1 MRDTLERARLAWRLV
16 GAVVAVAVIAVAVA
30 ACGGGDDAD
39 EAAGTSAADPAEA
52 GLTDQASLDEAQ
64 EIVDRWRNEQEFV
77 PPGPPIDV
85 GSQLEGK
92 TVYWIGNAN
101 QVPIVR
107 RMLAGGTEALE
118 TVGVNVIIAD
128 AMGQPSVLLTEMDK
142 AISRE
147 VDAIVT
153 TSFSPDSISA
163 GLRAAKD
170 AGIPVILAFAGD
182 PGLPTEDEKEL
193 GIAAKPSYC
202 YSCGGE
208 VAAAASIVHAAE
220 ANIDKIDAASFQ
232 APESPNSVL
241 GAEGYVDELNRL
253 CPTNCTVEIEDAPVA
268 KWGPELSLQ
277 VESLLRRKPDLN
289 YMYASFDN
297 ILDWAIPGI
306 GNVGATDRVNA
317 IGFNGSDIPMQNL
330 QDGNGPVFGE
340 IWNPAHWT
348 GWSVADAII
357 RVLTGNEPSDVPVTQ
372 DRLFMGD
379 DAADLDITEDLQESW
394 YGDLDFRAEY
404 RELWGIE

>member
-1 MRDTLERARLAWRLV
+1 MLRHVSGRYQPRWHLLGLA
-16 GAVVAVAVIAVAVA
+16 AVAIALTMSVA
-30 ACGGGDDAD
+30 ACGGGDDD
-39 EAAGTSAADPAEA
+39 EAAGTAAASEEGALTEEALLAEA
-52 GLTDQASLDEAQ
+52 R

-77 PPGPPIDV
+77 PLGPPIDV
-85 GSQLEGK
+85 GSQVEGR

-107 RMLAGGTEALE
+107 RMLEGGTAALDL
-118 TVGVNVIIAD
+118 VGVNVIIGD
-128 AMGQPSVLLTEMDK
+128 AQGQPSVLLNHMDR
-142 AISRE
+142 AISRN

-153 TSFSPDSISA
+153 TSFSADSISA

-182 PGLPTEDEKEL
+182 PAVPTDAEKEM
-193 GIAAKPSYC
+193 GIAARPSYC
-202 YSCGGE
+202 YTCGGE
-208 VAAAASIVHAAE
+208 VAAAAAIVHAADAGIE
-220 ANIDKIDAASFQ
+220 EIEAASFQ

-241 GAEGYVDELNRL
+241 GAEGFVNELNRL
-253 CPTNCTVEIEDAPVA
+253 CPSNCSVELEDAPVA
-268 KWGPELSLQ
+268 RWGPDLTAQ

-297 ILDWAIPGI
+297 ILDWAIPAI
-306 GNVGATDRVNA
+306 SNVDGTDRVFA

-330 QDGNGPVFGE
+330 QDGNGPVIGE

-348 GWSVADAII
+348 GWSMADTII
-357 RVLTGNEPSDVPVTQ
+357 RVLMAEEPSDVPVTQ

-379 DAADLDITEDLQESW
+379 DVADLDIEEDLQESW

-404 RELWGIE
+404 SELWGLE